1 MWPKLLLDLLPHF
14 ARLAP
19 VADKYFST
27 RSASDK
33 AQEAALA
40 SLAGDLR
47 GQMGKVTSEQAGLR
61 EQLQEQGAQLAQVGV
76 EATRARMGVE
86 SIEARVAK
94 LEKTAGRTVKLLVF
108 TLVLLAV
115 TLILNV
121 ILLTKAI
128 PR

>member
-19 VADKYFST
+19 VADKYFTT

-40 SLAGDLR
+40 ALSADIR
-47 GQMGKVTSEQAGLR
+47 GEMGKVASEQGGLR
-61 EQLQEQGAQLAQVGV
+61 QQLQEQGEQVAQVAV

-94 LEKTAGRTVKLLVF
+94 LEKTIGLTVKLLVLA
-108 TLVLLAV
+108 LVLLA
-115 TLILNV
+115 TSLILNV